1 MTVVTARGRPGCR
14 RIARMTRMNRLPA
27 LAALLLAGPAAALD
41 FTPCELRSPQS
52 ASGLEA
58 QCATFEVPEDRNRP
72 DGRRLQLR
80 VARVPAREAEARP
93 DPVVFLAGGPGQAA
107 SESFPQ
113 VASAY
118 RDVLRDRE
126 VILVD
131 QRGTGGSNL
140 LQCDMPLL
148 NDPTA
153 PPPDAGELQRLAR
166 DCLSALDADVA
177 HYTTRDYL
185 ADLEAVRQALGVER
199 WNLVGGSYGTRVA
212 LSYLQAHPDSLRTV
226 VLDGVVPQ
234 DVALGQDH
242 GRHLDEALQAQ
253 FRRCLEDG
261 ACREAFGDP
270 WATLQELRRRYREQ
284 PTSMVIPDPRTHE
297 PVEVPLNESTL
308 ATTARL
314 YAYQPETVSLLPLLL
329 HRAREGNPR
338 PLLAQARMIVASL
351 GEQIAYG
358 MQLSVTCSEDTPWL
372 RPQANDDTLIGADIV
387 GLLRAQCEVWP
398 VPRAPAAFKQPVDSD
413 LPVLLLSGEYDPVTP
428 PAYAER
434 ALATLSNARHLVVP
448 GQGHI
453 VQARGCMP
461 KLLSQFIREADPAA
475 LDAGCLERMAPAPFY
490 LDFNGSAP

>member
-1 MTVVTARGRPGCR
+1 AALRAAVRCPHPRGAAVRRGVRRLRGRYARVRVHPLFLARRLGAGAALRAARLCAAGPGGTRPGAGTGHRLPVRQSEHGRCGLRRAPGARAAGAAHPPGKVHFAALAPTAGGPIRHRSRPMTVVTARGRPGCR

-261 ACREAFGDP
+261 
-270 WATLQELRRRYREQ
+270 
-284 PTSMVIPDPRTHE
+284 
-297 PVEVPLNESTL
+297 
-308 ATTARL
+308 
-314 YAYQPETVSLLPLLL
+314 
-329 HRAREGNPR
+329 
-338 PLLAQARMIVASL
+338 
-351 GEQIAYG
+351 
-358 MQLSVTCSEDTPWL
+358 
-372 RPQANDDTLIGADIV
+372 
-387 GLLRAQCEVWP
+387 
-398 VPRAPAAFKQPVDSD
+398 
-413 LPVLLLSGEYDPVTP
+413 
-428 PAYAER
+428 
-434 ALATLSNARHLVVP
+434 
-448 GQGHI
+448 
-453 VQARGCMP
+453 
-461 KLLSQFIREADPAA
+461 
-475 LDAGCLERMAPAPFY
+475 
-490 LDFNGSAP
+490 